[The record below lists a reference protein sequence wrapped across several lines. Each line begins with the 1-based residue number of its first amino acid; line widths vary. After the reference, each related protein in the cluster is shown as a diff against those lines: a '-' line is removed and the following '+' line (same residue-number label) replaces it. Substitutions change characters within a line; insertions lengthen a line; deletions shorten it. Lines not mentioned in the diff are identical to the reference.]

1 MLLSALPD
9 GWGLLGRCRLGT
21 AGPIGPASGCYAL
34 VHPTI
39 GVALVDVAPDATP
52 NAEARLRRA
61 LGSADFW
68 RDHPGTLPVWHG
80 RIEIGA
86 VRSLPALLAEGFG
99 TLPPLTVPGKESW
112 IGAVRSA
119 LADDAAWE
127 MPGQPPRSRSLVPAV
142 APEEEDDAAP
152 APLRRPARR
161 GSVWRKA
168 GMAAGAVI
176 LVLLAWLV
184 TAPVPEPP
192 PPPRVA
198 AAAPAPAPPPP
209 PAPQPAPA
217 RPVVTQAAPP
227 LPPLERVVVALPT
240 PCVRRSRHQPHRRRP
255 QPPYR
260 RRRHPPSSPPRLRP
274 ARRWRRWRWCC
285 RPRPRRRHRRCAGWR
300 RRGSTRAAPGR
311 CTATSRG
318 WHSTRPRRHMSATAA
333 PPGANA
339 SWRSASPAPRRP
351 GPGPRRRG
359 G

>member
-9 GWGLLGRCRLGT
+9 GWGLLGRCRFGT

-152 APLRRPARR
+152 APLRRSARR

-168 GMAAGAVI
+168 GMAAGAVM

-240 PCVRRSRHQPHRRRP
+240 PVRAPEPASA
-255 QPPYR
+255 PP
-260 RRRHPPSSPPRLRP
+260 PPP
-274 ARRWRRWRWCC
+274 A
-285 RPRPRRRHRRCAGWR
+285 A
-300 RRGSTRAAPGR
+300 AAP
-311 CTATSRG
+311 
-318 WHSTRPRRHMSATAA
+318 PTAA
-333 PPGANA
+333 PAVIAAEPA
-339 SWRSASPAPRRP
+339 ASPPVEEVALVLPPPAPPPAPPLRRVAAPRIDP
-351 GPGPRRRG
+351 GCTRALYRYQQGLALNAAETAHVRNGCATRR
-359 G
+359 